1 MKKLILFYPVLIL
14 LLGFS
19 YGKLI
24 DDKAKS
30 LLKQFQLTESHTKD
44 IIFSNTSGPSFYFPN
59 MKELKA
65 LAAGDRAAM
74 VSTAG
79 MYIKEFTASEEFRN
93 KYNEYRESKK
103 PTAPQK
109 PMKMDELKEQQKQ
122 DMIKSIAEL
131 EKSKGQM
138 PKDQQDMFN
147 ETIEMFKQQLKE
159 MDNPDNPMYS
169 SEIDSYN
176 NSAYEQQL
184 EYYNKQVSEWEKEYP
199 VNNPKPMIKNWL
211 QNFLDKTSTID
222 FNAQLKDV
230 KGKKLFVNPD
240 YEKKDYQW
248 KLFFRA
254 GKETIDAARKFSQ
267 NWLNELK

>member
-1 MKKLILFYPVLIL
+1 MKKLIVLYPVLIL

-19 YGKLI
+19 YGKFI

-30 LLKQFQLTESHTKD
+30 ILKQFQLTENHAKD
-44 IIFSNTSGPSFYFPN
+44 VIFSNTSGPSFYFPN

-65 LAAGDRAAM
+65 LATSDRAAL
-74 VSTAG
+74 VGTAG
-79 MYIKEFTASEEFRN
+79 TYVKEYTKSEEFKK
-93 KYNEYRESKK
+93 KYNEYRESRK

-109 PMKMDELKEQQKQ
+109 PMKMDELREQQKQ
-122 DMIKSIAEL
+122 EMTKSIAEL
-131 EKSKGQM
+131 EKSKLQM

-147 ETIEMFKQQLKE
+147 ETIKMFKEQLKE

-169 SEIDSYN
+169 SEMDSYN
-176 NSAYEQQL
+176 DSAYEQQL
-184 EYYNKQVSEWEKEYP
+184 DYYKKQVADWEKEFP
-199 VNNPKPMIKNWL
+199 INNPKPMIKNWL
-211 QNFLDKTSTID
+211 KSFLDRSSDID

-230 KGKKLFVNPD
+230 KGKKVFVNPE

-254 GKETIDAARKFSQ
+254 GKETIDAGRKFSQ
-267 NWLNELK
+267 SWLKELS